1 MNFGYYIKVIAGNP
15 MSVYTLAQKTRYR
28 VTLNIEALDDF
39 DPHNINW
46 NKLFDLQGDESCE
59 VYVENLSEDVW

>member
-1 MNFGYYIKVIAGNP
+1 
-15 MSVYTLAQKTRYR
+15 MSVYTLSQKTRYR
-28 VTLNIEALDDF
+28 VTLNIEAFDDF
-39 DPHNINW
+39 DPHNIDW